1 MNLIYKLK
9 YLLIQT
15 KYIVHDS
22 LQINVYI
29 PELTNWI
36 DLILETETHFI
47 CFKDIWSQNHLTIN
61 ILNDYLNVSE
71 YTNSYF
77 NINSKKKY
85 IFVLLIKNNNLNYS
99 DIIFNKKNI
108 YIIKNFTFNELIKNI
123 SNFLYSNNI
132 YFYDCDESTL
142 MLE

>member
-77 NINSKKKY
+77 NINSTKKY
-85 IFVLLIKNNNLNYS
+85 VFVLLIKNNNLNYS

-108 YIIKNFTFNELIKNI
+108 YIIKNFTFDELIKNI